1 MTITISMDQDQ
12 YDIMTN
18 PDNSI
23 QGVLQI
29 LGERGMLSLQEV
41 PLLVYSVRKKRYIA
55 TEQTFRQA
63 GIYQGD
69 RLRVN
74 A

>member
-1 MTITISMDQDQ
+1 MTITISMEQDQ

>member
-1 MTITISMDQDQ
+1 MTITISREQEE
-12 YDIMTN
+12 YDIKIN
-18 PDNSI
+18 PENSI
-23 QGVLQI
+23 QEVLRI

-41 PLLVYSVRKKRYIA
+41 PLLIYSVRKKRYIA

-74 A
+74 G